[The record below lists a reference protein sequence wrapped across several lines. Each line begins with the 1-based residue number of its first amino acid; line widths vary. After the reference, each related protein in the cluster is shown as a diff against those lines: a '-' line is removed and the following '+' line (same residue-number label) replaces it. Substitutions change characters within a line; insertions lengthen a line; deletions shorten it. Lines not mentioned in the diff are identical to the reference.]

1 VQATETCLHA
11 LRHETLGE
19 AHEIVAAAVFVKHV
33 PEAHQFAS
41 RLAEA
46 LPKAQLFLADPDA
59 EGYGVPPTKFPR
71 DWFDDALYDAHLDK
85 LESQQEEDGG
95 WPVAWQPPGP
105 GSLAAW
111 RAILT
116 IEALRTLKANGRL

>member
-1 VQATETCLHA
+1 
-11 LRHETLGE
+11 
-19 AHEIVAAAVFVKHV
+19 
-33 PEAHQFAS
+33 
-41 RLAEA
+41 
-46 LPKAQLFLADPDA
+46 
-59 EGYGVPPTKFPR
+59 VPPTKFPPE
-71 DWFDDALYDAHLDK
+71 WFDDELYDAHLDR

-116 IEALRTLKANGRL
+116 IEALRTLKANGRLG